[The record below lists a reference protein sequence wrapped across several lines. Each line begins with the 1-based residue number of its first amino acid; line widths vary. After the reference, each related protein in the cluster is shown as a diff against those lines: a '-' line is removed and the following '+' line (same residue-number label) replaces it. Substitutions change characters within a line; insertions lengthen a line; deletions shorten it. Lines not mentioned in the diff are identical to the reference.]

1 MNSFEKE
8 LFLKGYTI
16 GLRPPNMDDMLTSGW
31 NTWYNKIETT
41 RYNSHGVY
49 PVSIEKEFEI
59 IQDTLNRDDA
69 ILLAIHDLKSKKILG
84 NISLQNID
92 HFNRRAN
99 LAITIGEPA
108 PMSASVEAFGLITHH
123 AFMRLNL
130 ERIEDGTH
138 EKAINFVKMISIFG
152 YQVDGISKRYF
163 LKDNKW
169 SDKVNF
175 SIIRDDY
182 VKFLKNNANNPLFSS
197 HEELSKEIIN
207 SLKIK

>member
-1 MNSFEKE
+1 MTFKKE

-16 GLRPPNMDDMLTSGW
+16 GLRPPNEDDMLKSGW
-31 NTWYNKIETT
+31 HTWYNKIETT

-49 PVSIEKEFEI
+49 PVSIEKEYEI
-59 IQDTLNRDDA
+59 IHNNLKRDDA
-69 ILLAIHDLKSKKILG
+69 ILLAIYDLKSTKILG

-108 PMSASVEAFGLITHH
+108 PMSASVEAFGLMTHH

-138 EKAINFVKMISIFG
+138 EEAENFVKMISIFG
-152 YQVDGISKRYF
+152 YKIDGISKRYF

-169 SDKVNF
+169 SNKINF

-182 VKFLKNNANNPLFSS
+182 FKM
-197 HEELSKEIIN
+197 LSKN
-207 SLKIK
+207 SENVLLENHAALQKAMVNALK

>member
-1 MNSFEKE
+1 MFEKE

-16 GLRPPNMDDMLTSGW
+16 GLRPPNEDDMLKSGW
-31 NTWYNKIETT
+31 HTWYNKIETT

-49 PVSIEKEFEI
+49 PVSIEKEYEI
-59 IQDTLNRDDA
+59 IHNNLKRDDA
-69 ILLAIHDLKSKKILG
+69 ILLAIYDLKSTKILG

-108 PMSASVEAFGLITHH
+108 PMSASVEAFGLMTHH

-138 EKAINFVKMISIFG
+138 EEAENFVKMISIFG
-152 YQVDGISKRYF
+152 YKIDGISKRYF

-169 SDKVNF
+169 SNKINF

-182 VKFLKNNANNPLFSS
+182 FKM
-197 HEELSKEIIN
+197 LSKNSENVLLENHEALQKAMVN
-207 SLKIK
+207 SLKL

>member
-1 MNSFEKE
+1 MMFEKE

-16 GLRPPNMDDMLTSGW
+16 GLRPPNEDDMLKSGW
-31 NTWYNKIETT
+31 HTWYNKIETT

-49 PVSIEKEFEI
+49 PVSIEKEYEI
-59 IQDTLNRDDA
+59 IHNNLKRDDA
-69 ILLAIHDLKSKKILG
+69 ILLAIYDLKSTKILG

-108 PMSASVEAFGLITHH
+108 PMSASVEAFGLMTHH

-138 EKAINFVKMISIFG
+138 EEAENFVKMISIFG
-152 YQVDGISKRYF
+152 YKIDGISKRYF

-169 SDKVNF
+169 SNKINF
-175 SIIRDDY
+175 SIIGDDY
-182 VKFLKNNANNPLFSS
+182 FKM
-197 HEELSKEIIN
+197 LSKNSENVLLENHEALQKAMVN
-207 SLKIK
+207 SLKL

>member
-1 MNSFEKE
+1 MMFEKE

-16 GLRPPNMDDMLTSGW
+16 GLRPPNEDDMLKSGW
-31 NTWYNKIETT
+31 HTWYNKIETT

-49 PVSIEKEFEI
+49 PVSIEKEYEI
-59 IQDTLNRDDA
+59 IHNNLKRDDA
-69 ILLAIHDLKSKKILG
+69 ILLAIYDLKSTKILG

-108 PMSASVEAFGLITHH
+108 PMSASVEAFGLMTHH

-138 EKAINFVKMISIFG
+138 EEAENFVKMISIFG
-152 YQVDGISKRYF
+152 YKIDGISKRYF

-169 SDKVNF
+169 SNKINF

-182 VKFLKNNANNPLFSS
+182 FKM
-197 HEELSKEIIN
+197 LSKNSENVLLENHEALQKAMVN
-207 SLKIK
+207 SLKL